1 MKGAVCVCIP
11 ARNEADHIAT
21 LLAALMA
28 QDRPLPFKVALCVN
42 NSHDGTEQVARK
54 LAARFDHRVEFHL
67 REFVFEPA
75 LAHAGSARRAAM
87 SMGVD
92 LLGASGG
99 LLISTDADCRPP
111 PDWVSANVAASTP
124 DRIVGG
130 RIELDEEEAVRAPA
144 IFALRQRFDAYWRR
158 VREIEDDID
167 PSAWDPAPRHGDH
180 TGASL
185 ALSVDLYQR
194 AGGVPLLPTGEDRA
208 LVDAAIAAG
217 GKLVHPQAVWTRT
230 SARTVGRAVGGMAGD
245 LQRWIDAHA
254 RGQVPTVPHFDH
266 WDARA
271 RWRRAFREIR
281 GSESLGDAERALP
294 PMPCDMPLP
303 LAILP

>member
-1 MKGAVCVCIP
+1 MTGAVCVCIP
-11 ARNEADHIAT
+11 ARNEAGHITT
-21 LLAALMA
+21 LLEALRA
-28 QDRPLPFKVALCVN
+28 QDTQLPFKVALCVN
-42 NSHDGTEQVARK
+42 NSDDQTAQVAK
-54 LAARFDHRVEFHL
+54 AAAARFDHRVEFHL
-67 REFVFEPA
+67 REYAFEPE
-75 LAHAGSARRAAM
+75 LAHAGTARRAAM
-87 SMGVD
+87 GMGAD

-111 PDWVSANVAASTP
+111 PEWVSANVAASSL
-124 DRIVGG
+124 DRIIGG
-130 RIELDEEEAVRAPA
+130 RIELDEEEAAQAPA
-144 IFALRQRFDAYWRR
+144 IFALRPRFDAYWRR
-158 VREIEDDID
+158 VREIEDAID
-167 PSAWDPAPRHGDH
+167 PTPWDPAPRHGDH

-194 AGGVPLLPTGEDRA
+194 AGGVPLLPAGEDRA

-230 SARTVGRAVGGMAGD
+230 SARTVGRAAGGMAGD

-266 WDARA
+266 WHVRA
-271 RWRRAFREIR
+271 QWRRNFRETR
-281 GSESLGDAERALP
+281 GSERLSDAERLLD

-303 LAILP
+303 VAGLP